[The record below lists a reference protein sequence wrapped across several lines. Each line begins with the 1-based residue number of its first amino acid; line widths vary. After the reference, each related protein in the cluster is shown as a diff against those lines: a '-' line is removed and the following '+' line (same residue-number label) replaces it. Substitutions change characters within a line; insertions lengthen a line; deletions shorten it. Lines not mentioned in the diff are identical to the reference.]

1 MAVALSQPIRNKR
14 RRGRARP
21 MSEINVTPF
30 VDVMLVLLI
39 VFMVTA
45 PLMTVGVAVD
55 LPQTRARALGQDKEP
70 IAITINKAGQVFIQN
85 TPIAVDALV
94 AKLVAIA
101 GNGYE
106 QRIYVR
112 ADQTVPYGK
121 VAQVMGLLSQAG
133 FTHIGL
139 VNESERKP
147 HE

>member
-1 MAVALSQPIRNKR
+1 MAAIVATPVRKSR
-14 RRGRARP
+14 RRARARP

-70 IAITINKAGQVFIQN
+70 IAITIDKTGRVFLQN

-94 AKLVAIA
+94 PKLTAIA
-101 GNGYE
+101 GNGYD